1 MGVLFVLRSTWH
13 KWFCFSGLK
22 LRETPQPTVL
32 LARGVVSFI
41 TSVLVLCSL
50 FFVLCCLLFAV
61 TCAVGINGHQLT
73 LLCWSFSD
81 SVSADLSQPGNVI
94 SVKCGSVE
102 GSLYLDRLLGGQPG
116 REGGTKCIYYPSK
129 RKWVSPVEFEGLG
142 GKSKSGKW
150 KQSIKTGSN
159 IAIGSHLS
167 SLGFDTTRP
176 QSPSLSQPSSSA
188 PNPSLIVSPLLI
200 LVKAF
205 RLRGDV
211 STLKK
216 AVTACFDSSSLIEAH
231 KLLWDFCCD
240 SLKEL
245 GLVYHSRRSTDKHD
259 AFEATLVDILSVID
273 KLDEADSIPPIF
285 CEASQLIKI
294 SSLEPDPV
302 SKRLDTNYKA
312 ITGLVEKVDN
322 ISLPL
327 NNTKKA
333 LDQVV
338 ISLQDQLANLSSSVS
353 SFSKS
358 ISDELRDPSS
368 CSKSSPS
375 SSATDPASNRSVR
388 RVSED
393 RSSNV
398 VLFGV
403 PELPLSE
410 TKSFIDEVA
419 CHLIGRTVSIK
430 DAYHIGHRKQSHDGI
445 QSPDESSR
453 PRSLL
458 IKLMNDRRLLLASR
472 FSLKNFEKA
481 KLFLR
486 EDLPPH
492 ARQSSNRKASTDS
505 QRDSHEEAT
514 PGIPQTDAIGT
525 VTPSVSNEGASL

>member
-1 MGVLFVLRSTWH
+1 MATN
-13 KWFCFSGLK
+13 
-22 LRETPQPTVL
+22 
-32 LARGVVSFI
+32 
-41 TSVLVLCSL
+41 SL
-50 FFVLCCLLFAV
+50 SSAGASL
-61 TCAVGINGHQLT
+61 
-73 LLCWSFSD
+73 SD

-116 REGGTKCIYYPSK
+116 REGSTKCIYCPSK

-167 SLGFDTTRP
+167 SLGFDTSRP

-188 PNPSLIVSPLLI
+188 PNPSLIVSPLLSF
-200 LVKAF
+200 VKAF

-231 KLLWDFCCD
+231 KLLWDFCGD

-245 GLVYHSRRSTDKHD
+245 GLVYHSRRSTDKRD
-259 AFEATLVDILSVID
+259 AFEATLVDILSVFD

-294 SSLEPDPV
+294 PSLEPDPV

-368 CSKSSPS
+368 RSKSSPS
-375 SSATDPASNRSVR
+375 SSATDPASNRSVC

-393 RSSNV
+393 CSSNV
-398 VLFGV
+398 VLFGI

-410 TKSFIDEVA
+410 TKSFVDEVA

-430 DAYHIGHRKQSHDGI
+430 DAYRIGRRKQSHDGI

-453 PRSLL
+453 PRPLL
-458 IKLMNDRRLLLASR
+458 IKLMNCWDRRLLLASR

-514 PGIPQTDAIGT
+514 PGTPQTDAIGT
-525 VTPSVSNEGASL
+525 VTPSVSNEDASL

>member
-1 MGVLFVLRSTWH
+1 M
-13 KWFCFSGLK
+13 
-22 LRETPQPTVL
+22 
-32 LARGVVSFI
+32 
-41 TSVLVLCSL
+41 
-50 FFVLCCLLFAV
+50 
-61 TCAVGINGHQLT
+61 
-73 LLCWSFSD
+73 
-81 SVSADLSQPGNVI
+81 
-94 SVKCGSVE
+94 
-102 GSLYLDRLLGGQPG
+102 
-116 REGGTKCIYYPSK
+116 
-129 RKWVSPVEFEGLG
+129 
-142 GKSKSGKW
+142 
-150 KQSIKTGSN
+150 
-159 IAIGSHLS
+159 
-167 SLGFDTTRP
+167 
-176 QSPSLSQPSSSA
+176 
-188 PNPSLIVSPLLI
+188 
-200 LVKAF
+200 
-205 RLRGDV
+205 

-231 KLLWDFCCD
+231 KLLWDFCGN

-245 GLVYHSRRSTDKHD
+245 GLVYHSRRSTDKRD
-259 AFEATLVDILSVID
+259 AFEATLVDILSVFD

-294 SSLEPDPV
+294 PSLEPDPV

-322 ISLPL
+322 TSLPFD
-327 NNTKKA
+327 NTKKA

-368 CSKSSPS
+368 RSKSSPS

-393 RSSNV
+393 CSSNV

-430 DAYHIGHRKQSHDGI
+430 DAYRIGRRKQSHDGI
-445 QSPDESSR
+445 QSPDESSCPR
-453 PRSLL
+453 PLL
-458 IKLMNDRRLLLASR
+458 IKLMNCWDRRLLLASW

-486 EDLPPH
+486 EDLTPH

-505 QRDSHEEAT
+505 LRDSHEEAT
-514 PGIPQTDAIGT
+514 LGTPQTDAIGT